1 MPREERV
8 RICPPHEDRPT
19 IDSPY
24 MDLSEAQELVALG
37 LRTWKWENRW
47 LSGEVK
53 DTPIRGAS
61 CGMSGVS
68 RGYQPMMKTVERTVG
83 VSLVRDG
90 GGRNKDRSFRTK
102 VITRKVREP
111 ELDEHGKG
119 KLERSPST
127 LERFAFDH
135 DLSDALEQ
143 AQRKVVREVTTA

>member
-1 MPREERV
+1 
-8 RICPPHEDRPT
+8 
-19 IDSPY
+19 
-24 MDLSEAQELVALG
+24 MDLSEAQQLVELG

-90 GGRNKDRSFRTK
+90 SGRTK
-102 VITRKVREP
+102 TLTRKVREP

-135 DLSDALEQ
+135 DLSDALRD
-143 AQRKVVREVTTA
+143 AQRKVVREVTVL

>member
-1 MPREERV
+1 MAREERV
-8 RICPPHEDRPT
+8 RICPPHEERPT

-37 LRTWKWENRW
+37 LRTWIWTDRW

-68 RGYQPMMKTVERTVG
+68 RGYQPVMKTVERTVG
-83 VSLVRDG
+83 VKLVRDG
-90 GGRNKDRSFRTK
+90 SGKTTRA
-102 VITRKVREP
+102 ITRKVREP
-111 ELDEHGKG
+111 DLDEHGKI

-127 LERFAFDH
+127 MERFAMDH
-135 DLSDALEQ
+135 DLSDALQ
-143 AQRKVVREVTTA
+143 DTHLNVIREVTA